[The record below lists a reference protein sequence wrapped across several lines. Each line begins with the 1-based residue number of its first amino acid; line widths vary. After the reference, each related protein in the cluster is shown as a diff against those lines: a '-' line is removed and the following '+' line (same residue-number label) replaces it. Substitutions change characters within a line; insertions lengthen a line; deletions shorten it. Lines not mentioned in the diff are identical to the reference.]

1 MKKRICSIFLL
12 LALCLG
18 MAVPTF
24 AADSGEET
32 GGFADAYH
40 RLQDQAAVITEEE
53 DSEIQQ
59 LLDQDSTELKFDLC
73 IVIVESLEGRT
84 ARDYADDWYNS
95 CQYGYGSDKD
105 GALLLISTEDRDWAV
120 STHGYGITAFT
131 DEGIQYLGEQMKG
144 DLSAGNYT
152 EAFRTFARL
161 GSSYVTQA
169 REGNPFDKSDIPRKP
184 LSAVWFL
191 VSVAIGFVTALL
203 IVGSMKQQLKTV
215 RAQAAAGS
223 YVREGSMIVTESK
236 DLFLYHKIER
246 TEKAKNNG
254 SESSTHTSS
263 SGTIHGGG
271 GGKF

>member
-1 MKKRICSIFLL
+1 MKKRIFSIFLL

-18 MAVPTF
+18 MAVPAF

-32 GGFADAYH
+32 GGFADAYN